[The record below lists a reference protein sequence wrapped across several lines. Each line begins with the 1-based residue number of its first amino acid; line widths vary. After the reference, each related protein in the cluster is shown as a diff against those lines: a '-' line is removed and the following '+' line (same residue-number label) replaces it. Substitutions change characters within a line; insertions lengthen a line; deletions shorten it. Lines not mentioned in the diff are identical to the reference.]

1 MPQIINTNVA
11 SLNAQRN
18 LNTSQS
24 SLATSLQRLSSG
36 LRINSAK
43 DDAAGLAIAERFTS
57 QIRGSDQA
65 LRNANDGVSL
75 SQVAE
80 GSLSEV
86 SNSLQRVRELAV
98 QAANA
103 TNSTSDRAALN
114 AEVNQLVAEINR
126 QAQTTQFN
134 GQKILDGSF
143 TSSTYQVGANAN
155 ETITATTANFLTSKY
170 GNFRIGAQVATA
182 SNPEGDLVAGST
194 ANAVASSA
202 AATNRVAGTSF
213 VINGAAGSATITYAV
228 GDSAKT
234 AAALV
239 NAQTGT
245 TGVTASALTK
255 FDLTA
260 AVASASYS
268 LNITSDNSTAVT
280 VSFAVGA
287 TVNADGLSAGV
298 NAINNVASQ
307 TGVTAK
313 VNSAGTGITLTNA
326 SGNNVTVANGA
337 ASTAAITIGG
347 AATTN
352 TGALAI
358 GTGQLT
364 LDSDK
369 SFGVT
374 GATATDF
381 FSATASSQLQTVSA
395 LDVTSVAAAT
405 RSLSIVDSALATVNG
420 QRAQFG
426 ALQNRFQSTINSLQT
441 RSENLS
447 AARSRI
453 QDTDFAKE
461 TGMLTR
467 GQILQ
472 QAGIAMVAQA
482 NALPQSVLSLLK

>member
-1 MPQIINTNVA
+1 MPQIINTNIA

-287 TVNADGLSAGV
+287 TLNADGLSAGV

-313 VNSAGTGITLTNA
+313 VNSTGLGITLTNA
-326 SGNNVTVANGA
+326 SGNNITIANGA
-337 ASTAAITIGG
+337 ASTAALTIGG
-347 AATTN
+347 TSTAA
-352 TGALAI
+352 GASAI
-358 GTGQLT
+358 GTGQLS

-381 FSATASSQLQTVSA
+381 FSVTASSQLQAVSA

-453 QDTDFAKE
+453 EDTDFAKE